1 MPKNKPTLSEKF
13 DLAETHVLLTGTQ
26 AIVRL
31 ALMQKARDQENGLNT
46 AGYVTGYRGS
56 PIATI
61 EQAFAAAGQIVP
73 ANDIVFQPSI
83 NEDLAATAIW
93 GSQQAELRGEGLFDG
108 VFSIWYGKGPGVDRS
123 GDALRHANHA
133 GTSANG
139 GVIALMGD
147 DHTCESSTSA
157 HQSEFAFVDA
167 MIPILA
173 PANVQEILDFGLFGF
188 ALSRYAGVW
197 VGLKCV
203 KDNAES
209 TACVDGRPNR
219 VVIRHPA
226 PTEFD
231 MPPDG
236 LNIRLGDSPLAKEA
250 RLHELKLDAVRAFV
264 RTNGLDRI
272 IFEGGPAPR
281 IGIVTAGKSYPEVR
295 QALHDLDIDETR
307 AEELGVALYKVAM
320 TWPLEPKAMLRFA
333 ADLDLIIVVEEKRA
347 LIEPQIKELLYG
359 RDARP
364 VIIGKRDEDGA
375 PLFKSSGALETL
387 QIALAIG
394 ERLSE
399 RTGDRQI
406 WNRVAEL
413 HRFATNRA
421 TEPEAFERTAYFC
434 AGCPHNTS
442 TQVPDG
448 ARAYAGI
455 GCHYMAQWMDRATDG
470 FTQMGAEGANW
481 IGEAPFSA
489 RDHVF
494 QNIGD
499 GTFVHS
505 GSLAI
510 RAAVVSGTNITFKV
524 LYNDAVAMTG
534 GQPLEGGMT
543 VSQMAALALAE
554 GVARVDV
561 VTDDPARYRSIN
573 LPPGV
578 ELLQRS
584 KLDATQRAL
593 AETRGV
599 SVLIYDQTCA
609 AEKRRRRKRG
619 TLQDP
624 DRRVFINPLV
634 CEGCGDCGVKSNCV
648 AIVPLETE
656 LGRKRAIDQSACNND
671 FTCLEGF
678 CPSFVTLHGAKPKS
692 RSSSE
697 TKQTAT
703 PTLNP
708 VALPEPQRPS
718 LAEPYAILATGIGGT
733 GVVTISAV
741 LGQAAHLAGLGFG
754 AIDATGLAQKGGA
767 VVCHMRFA
775 AEPEAINAIRV
786 GTADA
791 DLILGGDLVV
801 TASNKVLDC
810 IYPNHTAVA
819 VSSHEVLTGA
829 FTRRPDLAI
838 PSHRL
843 MDRIRR
849 RLNGAPLISV
859 DVYDLAVRNFGDSI
873 YANMMLLGIAYQHG
887 FIPVPSN
894 CIEAA
899 IRLNGAKAETNIAA
913 FRFGR
918 TTATRDELQTEHEDP
933 NPAHKALTLREAIAH
948 RAAHLEAYQNVTLAE
963 RYLERVD
970 AIANL
975 EQHRIPGSQTLTK
988 AVAHAYFN
996 VLAIKDEYEVARLF
1010 TQGSFQN
1017 LIGQNFDNIRAMT
1030 FHMAPPLLPRRDRAT
1045 GHPRKLA
1052 ISGRWLMP
1060 ILKGLAKAKRLR
1072 GTWADPFAYTVDRR
1086 RERAWITQYEED
1098 LDLIAQRLNHG
1109 NYAAAIELAGLPQT
1123 VRGFGHVKM
1132 AALDKAEHRAKE
1144 LRQQLRDR
1152 SRSANL
1158 DRIPAQ

>member
-1 MPKNKPTLSEKF
+1 MPKNKPTLNDKF
-13 DLAETHVLLTGTQ
+13 DLAETHVLLNGTQ

-31 ALMQKARDQENGLNT
+31 ALMQKARDRASGIDT

-61 EQAFAAAGQIVP
+61 EQAFATAGQIVP
-73 ANDIVFQPSI
+73 ANDIMFQPSI

-93 GSQQAELRGEGLFDG
+93 GSQQAELRGEGRFDG

-139 GVIALMGD
+139 GVIAFMGD

-188 ALSRYAGVW
+188 ALSRYAGIW
-197 VGLKCV
+197 VGVKCV

-209 TACVDGRPNR
+209 TASVDGRSDR
-219 VVIRHPA
+219 VLIRHPS

-264 RTNGLDRI
+264 RANGLD
-272 IFEGGPAPR
+272 EVVLDGGQAPR

-295 QALHDLDIDETR
+295 EALHDLDIDETR
-307 AEELGVALYKVAM
+307 AEELGLALFKVAM
-320 TWPLEPKAMLRFA
+320 TWPLEPQAMLRFA
-333 ADLDLIIVVEEKRA
+333 ANLDLIIIVEEKRA

-359 RDARP
+359 LDTRP
-364 VIIGKRDEDGA
+364 VVIGKRDEHGA

-394 ERLSE
+394 ERLAE

-406 WNRVAEL
+406 WNRLAEL

-421 TEPEAFERTAYFC
+421 TDPEDFERTAYFC

-442 TQVPDG
+442 TNVPNG

-489 RDHVF
+489 REHVF

-505 GSLAI
+505 GSLTI
-510 RAAVVSGTNITFKV
+510 RAAVATGTNITFKV

-543 VSQMAALALAE
+543 VGQMAALALAE
-554 GVARVDV
+554 GAARVDV
-561 VTDDPARYRSIN
+561 VTDDLARYRSIT
-573 LPPGV
+573 LPPSV
-578 ELLQRS
+578 QLHHRS

-599 SVLIYDQTCA
+599 TVLIYDQTCA

-619 TLQDP
+619 TLPDP
-624 DRRVFINPLV
+624 DQRIFINPLV
-634 CEGCGDCGVKSNCV
+634 CEGCGNCGVKSNCV

-656 LGRKRAIDQSACNND
+656 LGRKRAIDQSACNKD

-678 CPSFVTLHGAKPKS
+678 CPSFVTLHGAKPTS
-692 RSSSE
+692 RASG
-697 TKQTAT
+697 TRQTAERS
-703 PTLNP
+703 PNP
-708 VALPEPQRPS
+708 LALPEPQRPS

-733 GVVTISAV
+733 GVVTISAI

-754 AIDATGLAQKGGA
+754 AIDVTGLAQKGGA
-767 VVCHMRFA
+767 VICHMRFA
-775 AEPEAINAIRV
+775 AEPEAIHAIRI
-786 GTADA
+786 GTAGA

-810 IYPNHTAVA
+810 IYPSHTALV
-819 VSSHEVLTGA
+819 VSSHEVLTGD
-829 FTRRPDLAI
+829 FTRRPDLTV
-838 PSHRL
+838 PGERL

-849 RLNGAPLISV
+849 RSNGAPLISL
-859 DVYDLAVRNFGDSI
+859 DVHDLAVRNFGDSI
-873 YANMMLLGIAYQHG
+873 FANMLLMGMAYQRGH
-887 FIPVPSN
+887 IPVPSN
-894 CIEAA
+894 CIETA
-899 IRLNGAKAETNIAA
+899 IRLNRAHAEQNIAA

-918 TTATRDELQTEHEDP
+918 ATVASDEFSKESYEPTS
-933 NPAHKALTLREAIAH
+933 ASKRMTLREEIAH
-948 RAAHLEAYQNVTLAE
+948 RAAHLEAYQDNALADH
-963 RYLERVD
+963 YLERVN
-970 AIANL
+970 AISAL
-975 EQHRIPGSQTLTK
+975 EQQRAPGCQALTK
-988 AVAHAYFN
+988 AVAQAYFN

-1010 TQGSFQN
+1010 TEDGFKN
-1017 LIGQNFDNIRAMT
+1017 LITQNFDNISAIT
-1030 FHMAPPLLPRRDRAT
+1030 FHMAPPLLTRRNPTT

-1072 GTWADPFAYTVDRR
+1072 GTWADPFAYAADRR
-1086 RERAWITQYEED
+1086 RERAWIMQYEED
-1098 LDLIAQRLNHG
+1098 LDLITRRLNQS
-1109 NYAAAIELAGLPQT
+1109 NYASAIELASLPHT

-1132 AALDKAEHRAKE
+1132 AALNKAEHRAKD

-1152 SRSANL
+1152 SRSATL